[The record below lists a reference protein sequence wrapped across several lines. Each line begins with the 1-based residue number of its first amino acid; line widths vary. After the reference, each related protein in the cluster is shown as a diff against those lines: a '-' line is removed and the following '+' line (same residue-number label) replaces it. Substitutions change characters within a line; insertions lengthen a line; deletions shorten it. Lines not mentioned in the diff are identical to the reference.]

1 MEDFFNDTLLQA
13 DWFKPVIITLILLP
27 LLIMAFNE
35 FLFRA
40 EKQENRLV
48 PPIRLLRNFVF
59 PLIAI
64 FIVINQIY
72 GVSRET
78 TPLKIIETLIYILI
92 LNTLLAGINVLFFSS
107 GKQSLIKTNIPQ
119 LFLDIFR
126 IILVLLGTAIILSV
140 VWGTDLGSMVTAL
153 GVGSFVLGLALQ
165 DTLGNLFSGIALI
178 YEKPFKVG
186 DYIQIDDW
194 AGEVIELNWRA
205 VRIVTDDNI
214 MVTIPHLV
222 IGSGIVQNFSSPTE
236 IHIVNTDVEFS
247 YHIPPNKVKQILAK
261 LLNSMQE
268 VHRDSEPTVIVKE
281 YKKHAIIY
289 TMSYAI
295 ENYGMQDAVVDKL
308 MTRLWYIAKRDKLER
323 PTSYLQINEK
333 DNESAHTLAKELQ
346 IVKVLDS
353 IKEIIPIKEKQLE
366 QIKEKAKLRNFG
378 AGEQIVYRGEMAGDF
393 YFIHSGKAKIQ
404 TYPIKKGQEQF
415 LYKGDF
421 FGELSML
428 KDRKSSYSVEAVEDV
443 DVLVI
448 AHEQVIEMVEDNPQL
463 AFYLNNEQIHL
474 N

>member
-165 DTLGNLFSGIALI
+165 DTLGNLRRL
-178 YEKPFKVG
+178 
-186 DYIQIDDW
+186 
-194 AGEVIELNWRA
+194 
-205 VRIVTDDNI
+205 
-214 MVTIPHLV
+214 
-222 IGSGIVQNFSSPTE
+222 
-236 IHIVNTDVEFS
+236 
-247 YHIPPNKVKQILAK
+247 
-261 LLNSMQE
+261 
-268 VHRDSEPTVIVKE
+268 
-281 YKKHAIIY
+281 Y
-289 TMSYAI
+289 T
-295 ENYGMQDAVVDKL
+295 N
-308 MTRLWYIAKRDKLER
+308 
-323 PTSYLQINEK
+323 
-333 DNESAHTLAKELQ
+333 
-346 IVKVLDS
+346 
-353 IKEIIPIKEKQLE
+353 
-366 QIKEKAKLRNFG
+366 
-378 AGEQIVYRGEMAGDF
+378 
-393 YFIHSGKAKIQ
+393 
-404 TYPIKKGQEQF
+404 
-415 LYKGDF
+415 
-421 FGELSML
+421 
-428 KDRKSSYSVEAVEDV
+428 
-443 DVLVI
+443 
-448 AHEQVIEMVEDNPQL
+448 
-463 AFYLNNEQIHL
+463 
-474 N
+474 